1 MSPSSSSSSSAAAA
15 AALVQFSAT
24 ASLVARGEAEQIS
37 IVDVCEHVRGLRN
50 ALAGN
55 ARGVELA
62 LERGTFGTL
71 VAVLRDIARVV
82 DGAWGG
88 TSEDYARGMMFV
100 LQTIINAG
108 MDDPRCLTNAWEFD
122 GTLHALEAV
131 AQSRGSRAARSHSL
145 MCLFVDMCV
154 KHDVT
159 RINRLTDCDASSFWR
174 LLFVAS
180 ADVTEPDGVGG
191 GAKLLDL
198 VCTVCC
204 KNDGLPKIF
213 RGLSPNATE
222 IAAMNEAMLR
232 ARLVALAED
241 DSHINEVNDSPAPKT
256 STRLEY
262 VPEQATLLHFIAT
275 VMDDKVATSYVD
287 IHHSKV
293 VPNEQPPLL
302 MPEGVLAFLV
312 DTTSLAAARFASAE
326 DDNERDNAVC
336 ILMECVSIL
345 RAISE
350 REVKPHAGDTIACLA
365 AMGLVR
371 LVLSLLASLP
381 PPEGIGQTS
390 NATGPASAPK
400 LEALIPKELISEVVY
415 PSKVPWAGY
424 RVDLIAILG
433 NACFNRER
441 VCEDIALL
449 GGVPIVLNHTRG
461 QDDEPYLREWSL
473 WTVRNMTN
481 GSDEARKKIIELQP
495 QAVEQSDELLARGL
509 GVELNSETQKPR
521 VVRQEGSQ
529 SSARDLPPIMR
540 AKDSRDVDDAVAEE
554 EKEEEEAIPSNWK
567 VTEL

>member
-1 MSPSSSSSSSAAAA
+1 MSTSTSAALD
-15 AALVQFSAT
+15 AALMQFRAT
-24 ASLVARGEAEQIS
+24 ASLITSGETREVLIT
-37 IVDVCEHVRGLRN
+37 DVCEHVRALRN

-55 ARGVELA
+55 ASGLELA
-62 LERGTFGTL
+62 LELGTFATL
-71 VAVLRDIARVV
+71 VAVLRDVARVS

-88 TSEDYARGMMFV
+88 ASEDYARGKVFV
-100 LQTIINAG
+100 LQTLINAG
-108 MDDPRCLTNAWEFD
+108 MDDSKCLTDAWEAD
-122 GTLHALEAV
+122 GVFHTLEAV
-131 AQSRGSRAARSHSL
+131 AETRGARAARSHGL
-145 MCLFVDMCV
+145 VCLFVNMCV
-154 KHDVT
+154 KHDAT
-159 RINRLTDCDASSFWR
+159 RIMRLTDSAASSFWR
-174 LLFVAS
+174 LLLIAS
-180 ADVTEPDGVGG
+180 ADSTEPEGVGG

-204 KNDGLPKIF
+204 KGDGLPKIF
-213 RGLSPNATE
+213 RGLSPNASE

-241 DSHINEVNDSPAPKT
+241 ESHINEVNDTPAPKT
-256 STRLEY
+256 STRLKY
-262 VPEQATLLHFIAT
+262 VTEQATLLHFIAT

-293 VPNEQPPLL
+293 VPGEQPPLL

-312 DTTSLAAARFASAE
+312 DTASLSAARFAAAE
-326 DDNERDNAVC
+326 DDGERDNALC

-350 REVKPHAGDTIACLA
+350 REVKPHAGDTIGCLA

-390 NATGPASAPK
+390 KATGPASAPK
-400 LEALIPKELISEVVY
+400 LEAHIPKELKSDVVY
-415 PSKVPWAGY
+415 PNKVPWAGY

-441 VCEDIALL
+441 VCEDIASL

-481 GSDEARKKIIELQP
+481 GSEEARKKIIELQP

-521 VVRQEGSQ
+521 VVRQDGSQ
-529 SSARDLPPIMR
+529 TTARDLPPNMR
-540 AKDSRDVDDAVAEE
+540 PKDGNGIVDVAEE
-554 EKEEEEAIPSNWK
+554 EEEDVEEAIPSNWK

>member
-1 MSPSSSSSSSAAAA
+1 MSTSTSAALD
-15 AALVQFSAT
+15 AALMQFRAT
-24 ASLVARGEAEQIS
+24 ASLITSGETRGVS
-37 IVDVCEHVRGLRN
+37 MTDVCEHVRALRN
-50 ALAGN
+50 ALVGN
-55 ARGVELA
+55 ASGLELA
-62 LERGTFGTL
+62 LELGTFATL
-71 VAVLRDIARVV
+71 VAVLRDVARVS

-88 TSEDYARGMMFV
+88 ASEDYARGMMFV
-100 LQTIINAG
+100 LQTLINAG
-108 MDDPRCLTNAWEFD
+108 MDDPRCLTDAWEAD
-122 GTLHALEAV
+122 GAFHTLEAV
-131 AQSRGSRAARSHSL
+131 AETRGGRAARSHGL
-145 MCLFVDMCV
+145 VCLFVNMCV
-154 KHDVT
+154 KHDST
-159 RINRLTDCDASSFWR
+159 RIMRLTDSAASSFWR
-174 LLFVAS
+174 LLLIAS
-180 ADVTEPDGVGG
+180 ADSTEPEGVGG

-204 KNDGLPKIF
+204 KGDGLPKIF

-222 IAAMNEAMLR
+222 IAAMTEAMLR

-241 DSHINEVNDSPAPKT
+241 ESRINEVKDTPAPKT
-256 STRLEY
+256 STRLKY
-262 VPEQATLLHFIAT
+262 VTEQATLLHFIAT

-293 VPNEQPPLL
+293 VPGEQPPLL

-312 DTTSLAAARFASAE
+312 DTTSLSAARFAAAE
-326 DDNERDNAVC
+326 DDGECDNALC

-350 REVKPHAGDTIACLA
+350 REVKPHAGDTIGCLA

-390 NATGPASAPK
+390 KATGPASAPK
-400 LEALIPKELISEVVY
+400 LEAHIPKELKSDIVY
-415 PSKVPWAGY
+415 PNKVPWAGY

-441 VCEDIALL
+441 VCEDIASL

-473 WTVRNMTN
+473 WTVRNITN
-481 GSDEARKKIIELQP
+481 GSEEARKKIIELQP

-521 VVRQEGSQ
+521 VVRQDGSQ
-529 SSARDLPPIMR
+529 TTARDLPPNMR
-540 AKDSRDVDDAVAEE
+540 PKDGNGIVEVAEE
-554 EKEEEEAIPSNWK
+554 EEDVEEAIPSNWK